1 MRLFLASV
9 AARLALS
16 APCLMPLL
24 AAAAPAALPGPAFP
38 RFADAQS
45 VEAAC
50 RQGLQGAAQR
60 VRQLERHAPDAG
72 WSAAADDLEAY
83 IEDVANPLMFVL
95 NVHPD
100 PAVRDAAQACAL
112 RWQDF
117 GSTLGQNEK
126 IYRAARRVKPRDA
139 VEREFVRSRLENFE
153 DSGVALP
160 KDKRPRAKQLSD
172 RIGEL
177 GQQFDKNLRDDTT
190 KVALSA
196 EELAGVPEA
205 VWKDKPRDDS
215 GRVLLGLDYPTY
227 LPVMERGEHAGAR
240 ERMYRAKL
248 NEGGD
253 ANLQLLAEMVKLR
266 REYASLFGFES
277 YADFQLR
284 RRMAES
290 VANTRRFLD
299 EVKAAVTEREIKDL
313 GELRRAKAT
322 HLGQPPEQTRLER
335 WDVAFYTERVR
346 RERYTVDQEAF
357 RRYFPP
363 QQSLQFVM
371 RLMENAFG
379 IKYTRM
385 PARLWHDDA
394 QAYAVTDSKTGRAL
408 ATLYVDLYPRDGKY
422 NHAAVWPL
430 RSSATRLHRTPQA
443 AFVVNMD
450 RNGLTIEELQTLLHE
465 MGHAVHNNLSATR
478 FAALGGT
485 SVKWDFVEA
494 PSQMLEDWIY
504 DPAVLKIFAEVCPL
518 CEPVPAG
525 MIRSADEA
533 RHFAKGISVAR
544 QHLFASYDMALYS
557 DQAHEPMA
565 LWSAME
571 GRTPLGH
578 VPGTR
583 FPAGFAHIAS
593 GGYVAGYYGYLWS
606 LVVAKDLHTAFK
618 PNPLDPKVGLRFRRR
633 LLARGGERPPQ
644 LLVKGFLG
652 REGRSDAFFE
662 WLWR

>member
-1 MRLFLASV
+1 MRLLLAPV
-9 AARLALS
+9 AAGLAL
-16 APCLMPLL
+16 AAQCLIPLP
-24 AAAAPAALPGPAFP
+24 AAAAPQALPGPAFP
-38 RFADAQS
+38 RFENA
-45 VEAAC
+45 EAVDVAC
-50 RQGLQGAAQR
+50 RKGLHEAAQR
-60 VRQLERHAPDAG
+60 VRRLERHAPDAG
-72 WSAAADDLEAY
+72 WSAASDDLEAY
-83 IEDVANPLMFVL
+83 VEDSASPVMFVL

-117 GSTLGQNEK
+117 GSTLGQNERL
-126 IYRAARRVKPRDA
+126 YHAARRVKPRDA
-139 VEREFVRSRLENFE
+139 VEREFLRSRLEGFE

-160 KDKRPRAKQLSD
+160 KDKRARAKQLID
-172 RIGEL
+172 RLGEL

-190 KVALSA
+190 KVVLSV

-205 VWKDKPRDDS
+205 VWKDKPRDDA
-215 GRVLLGLDYPTY
+215 GRVVLGLDYPTY

-240 ERMYRAKL
+240 ERMYRAKV
-248 NEGGD
+248 NEGGE

-266 REYASLFGFES
+266 REFASLFGFHS

-290 VANTRRFLD
+290 VANTQRFLD
-299 EVKAAVTEREIKDL
+299 EVKAAVTERELKDL
-313 GELRRAKAT
+313 EELRRAKAQ
-322 HLGQPPEQTRLER
+322 HLGQPLEQTRLQR

-346 RERYTVDQEAF
+346 RERHAVDQEAF

-363 QQSLQFVM
+363 QESLQFVM
-371 RLMENAFG
+371 RLMEKTLG
-379 IKYTRM
+379 IRYTRV
-385 PARLWHDDA
+385 PATLWHDDA
-394 QAYAVTDSKTGRAL
+394 QAYAVSDAKTGKPL

-430 RSSATRLHRTPQA
+430 RSSATRLHRKPQA

-450 RNGLTIEELQTLLHE
+450 RHGLTIAELQTLLHE

-478 FAALGGT
+478 YAALGGT

-504 DPAVLKIFAEVCPL
+504 DPAVLKTFAEVCPA
-518 CEPVPAG
+518 CEPVPEE
-525 MIRSADEA
+525 MIRAADEA
-533 RHFAKGISVAR
+533 RHFAKGISIAR
-544 QHLFASYDMALYS
+544 QHLFASYDLALYS
-557 DQAHEPMA
+557 DRVHDPMV

-571 GRTPLGH
+571 GQTPLGH
-578 VPGTR
+578 VSGTR

-606 LVVAKDLHTAFK
+606 LVVAKDLQTAFE
-618 PNPLDPKVGLRFRRR
+618 PNPLDPKVGLRYRHK

-644 LLVKGFLG
+644 VLVRDFLG
-652 REGRSDAFFE
+652 REGRSDAFFD
-662 WLWR
+662 WLRH